1 MSSCLNQIPP
11 DGSKPEVDVL
21 GLHIKVDKLEDHR
34 VEWAMVSKT
43 ETDEQA
49 AAVSKSDVHG
59 SNN

>member
-1 MSSCLNQIPP
+1 MTNPILRTSRRSLNLEIM
-11 DGSKPEVDVL
+11 
-21 GLHIKVDKLEDHR
+21 HIKVDKLEDHR